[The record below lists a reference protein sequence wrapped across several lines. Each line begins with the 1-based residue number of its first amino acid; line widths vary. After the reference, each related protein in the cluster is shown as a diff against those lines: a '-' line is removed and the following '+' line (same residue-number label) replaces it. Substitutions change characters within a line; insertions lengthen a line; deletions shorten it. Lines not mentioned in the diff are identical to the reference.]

1 MHSVSSFSSNL
12 KELKEVIECQWGK
25 ALEETSKASGRRI
38 KDCSDKGVSEEVS
51 FAGQCRFSGRLE
63 GRAARIV
70 GTDDYL
76 EKLNGDVMSGTACG
90 VMTFQDGEY
99 EVVPFKAI
107 GLGRLERHSPL
118 GIEQL
123 VSLIYFVDPPESL
136 SWMRATIVLWEA
148 VTDPK
153 SQTIK
158 ATAYEWAGGHES

>member
-1 MHSVSSFSSNL
+1 MPIGEKL
-12 KELKEVIECQWGK
+12 W
-25 ALEETSKASGRRI
+25 EETSKATGRRI
-38 KDCSDKGVSEEVS
+38 GDCTDQGVAEEVS

-63 GRAARIV
+63 GRAARVV

-76 EKLNGDVMSGTACG
+76 EKLNGDVMNGTARG

-99 EVVPFKAI
+99 EVVPFKAV

-118 GIEQL
+118 AIEQL
-123 VSLIYFVDPPESL
+123 VSLIYFVNPPESL
-136 SWMRATIVLWEA
+136 SWMRTTIVLWEA

-158 ATAYEWAGGHES
+158 ATAYEWTHGYES